1 MQKIWWPEPLYEVR
15 PWGALAL
22 GGVGGLFAAVHA
34 WARADWD
41 LLFVAGVLA
50 GLLLFAY
57 GAVVLHLR
65 FDYRRRS
72 RWYRER
78 RR

>member
-1 MQKIWWPEPLYEVR
+1 MQKIWWPEPFYEVR

-22 GGVGGLFAAVHA
+22 GSLGGLFAAVRA

-41 LLFVAGVLA
+41 LLFAAGLLA
-50 GLLLFAY
+50 GLLLVAY
-57 GAVVLHLR
+57 GGVVLHLR